1 MIKQLTISL
10 SEEVFD
16 RLNQYVEKGC
26 LNRSAFLEKII
37 NDFLNRNPI
46 KELVPS
52 EVQDA

>member
-1 MIKQLTISL
+1 MSKQVTFSL
-10 SEEVFD
+10 SEEVYD

-37 NDFLNRNPI
+37 IGFLNRNSI
-46 KELVPS
+46 KEV